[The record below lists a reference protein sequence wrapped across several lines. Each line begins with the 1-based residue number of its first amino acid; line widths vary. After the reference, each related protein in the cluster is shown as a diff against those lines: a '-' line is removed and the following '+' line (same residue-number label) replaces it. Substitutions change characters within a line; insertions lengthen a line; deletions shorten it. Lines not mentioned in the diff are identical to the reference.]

1 MPKIPTFTAE
11 GSMEQLAGT
20 TSNIQVGLNNN
31 LASALAPVTQMVVN
45 NKIKQNDT
53 QNRTEAL
60 RLGNE
65 FTRKVNTLED
75 TIANDNTGLGVN
87 KQFANNYYKEQ
98 TNNFISQ
105 FKSQASNDATATLFT
120 NNALSAVNRG
130 IFRIDTIVDKNVFKD
145 LGNQVEQAEK
155 SLITQALFNNK
166 DANVVDEF
174 GMLGNVNDFDYASLQ
189 TNLTKLY
196 TDAYSGKIPAPN
208 LNQMI
213 NNIPSLVQGF
223 QVNKD
228 IYDDPVQTYVNL
240 NTGGYEGLTLKTR
253 EKLKKDAKLEA
264 RPILRESMDN
274 YIVGLELN
282 IDVPINEEA
291 IKEVFSNKAY
301 TDFLETKNNTIRAVE
316 TKSSIMN
323 SKIGDEQIYIDGFEL
338 NSGNLLQDAQYKEK
352 VKNYASIKEKLIEED
367 AATLILQNNPIVK
380 DLYEDYNNEQNP
392 EAKQILF
399 KRYVNTV
406 VQAQEDMGINESF
419 IKVIPNKLAK
429 TLVADYQENSP
440 TGKIAYLQQLEN
452 QYGSQYGKILN
463 QLTENGLP
471 TTAKFVSY
479 INDEDFAIKA
489 MSVDTDEEKTRLD
502 NFVKD
507 RTDLSDSVISS
518 SIAEGMAELRQVV
531 TYGNKMNTT
540 KANEQLDDM
549 QDIIK
554 YIAINSMSS
563 GTKEK
568 KAIKDAISY
577 VAKNFVFAGDEKTI
591 GTENTYFIPRN
602 YNNTKLS
609 DGQMKLIKNKASI
622 IKSHYLKDFDMES
635 FQSKNKDITSE
646 ELTEEMHGQA
656 EEKGVWV
663 NSADGSG
670 IVFAIPFSDGSL
682 GLVQNKN
689 GDFLEIKFDDGT
701 HNLPFSNILLDMKKP
716 ITRNA
721 ALNRQIRSYR
731 DTTQNKSYTN

>member
-1 MPKIPTFTAE
+1 MEAAPILKE
-11 GSMEQLAGT
+11 SME
-20 TSNIQVGLNNN
+20 
-31 LASALAPVTQMVVN
+31 
-45 NKIKQNDT
+45 
-53 QNRTEAL
+53 
-60 RLGNE
+60 
-65 FTRKVNTLED
+65 
-75 TIANDNTGLGVN
+75 
-87 KQFANNYYKEQ
+87 
-98 TNNFISQ
+98 
-105 FKSQASNDATATLFT
+105 
-120 NNALSAVNRG
+120 
-130 IFRIDTIVDKNVFKD
+130 
-145 LGNQVEQAEK
+145 
-155 SLITQALFNNK
+155 
-166 DANVVDEF
+166 
-174 GMLGNVNDFDYASLQ
+174 
-189 TNLTKLY
+189 
-196 TDAYSGKIPAPN
+196 
-208 LNQMI
+208 
-213 NNIPSLVQGF
+213 
-223 QVNKD
+223 
-228 IYDDPVQTYVNL
+228 
-240 NTGGYEGLTLKTR
+240 
-253 EKLKKDAKLEA
+253 
-264 RPILRESMDN
+264 N

-282 IDVPINEEA
+282 IDVPINEKA
-291 IKEVFSNKAY
+291 IKEVFNNKVY
-301 TDFLETKNNTIRAVE
+301 KDFLETKNNTMRAIE

-338 NSGNLLQDAQYKEK
+338 NSGNLRQDAEYKEK
-352 VKNYASIKEKLIEED
+352 VKNYATIKEKLIQED
-367 AATLILQNNPIVK
+367 AATLILQNNQIVK
-380 DLYEDYNNEQNP
+380 DLYEDYNNEQDP
-392 EAKQILF
+392 ETKNVLF

-406 VQAQEDMGINESF
+406 VQAQEDMGINESL
-419 IKVIPNKLAK
+419 IKVIPNKFAK
-429 TLVADYQENSP
+429 TLVANYQENSP
-440 TGKIAYLQQLEN
+440 NGKIAYLQQLEN

-489 MSVDTDEEKTRLD
+489 MSIDTDDEKKRLD

-507 RTDLSDSVISS
+507 RTDLSDTVISS

-577 VAKNFVFAGDEKTI
+577 VTKNFMFAGDEKTM

-646 ELTEEMHGQA
+646 ELTEEMHSQA

-670 IVFAIPFSDGSL
+670 IVFAIPFADGSL

-689 GDFLEIKFDDGT
+689 GDFLEIKFDDGS
-701 HNLPFSNILLDMKKP
+701 HNLPFSDVLLDMKKP
-716 ITRNA
+716 LEINA
-721 ALNRQIRSYR
+721 ASNRLTGSYKDEPVESKSYR
-731 DTTQNKSYTN
+731 N